1 MFQLAG
7 TDAAGRLEMRP
18 MVDASYRT
26 ALEAGAKE
34 MPAGQAFLGGH
45 AAIVG
50 DPQDAAFG
58 LHTPSRGFP

>member
-1 MFQLAG
+1 MFQRAG
-7 TDAAGRLEMRP
+7 TDVAGRLEMRP

-34 MPAGQAFLGGH
+34 MLAAKALPGGRF
-45 AAIVG
+45 AIVG

-58 LHTPSRGFP
+58 LHMLSRGRP

>member
-7 TDAAGRLEMRP
+7 TDVAGRLEMRP

-26 ALEAGAKE
+26 ALEARAKE
-34 MPAGQAFLGGH
+34 MPAGQALPGRH
-45 AAIVG
+45 VAIVG

-58 LHTPSRGFP
+58 LRMLARGRP